1 MMKTLDIA
9 FKDLTRS
16 FRSAFLVGVTVVAPL
31 LLVGLIY
38 FAIGGTSS
46 GISDLPV
53 IKVGLVNADRL
64 PADDPLGQPLG
75 EDIRRLFFDES
86 VESWI
91 TASDYADEAYAR
103 AAVDKQEIDLAVVI
117 PRDFTESFL
126 TGETNSQVLII
137 SDPTMN
143 VALQLVQNML
153 TATLD
158 GIVGSGIALQ
168 TVVERYQLV
177 GLQPDPSQIQAL
189 INRYGTWYA
198 GFQRDMF
205 HHTDHA
211 VLVMISPV
219 AEGASEDSM
228 QNVLGLMMA
237 GQIVFFAFFTGT
249 YSMMSI
255 LREDEE
261 GTLARLFTTPV
272 RRTSILAGKFISV
285 FLSVAV
291 QGVVLIVAARYA
303 FGIHWG
309 EPAAV
314 TLALAGQ
321 VIVSTGLGVLL
332 ISFVKTT
339 QQAGPMLGGGL
350 TVLGMLGGLFT
361 AGFSM
366 PEAFTKLAI
375 FTPQGWVIKAWNI
388 VLGSQ
393 PFPDLM
399 IPFGI
404 MMVMGIVMF
413 TIGAMIFRKRFA
425 Q

>member
-16 FRSAFLVGVTVVAPL
+16 FRSAFLVGVTIVAPL

-46 GISDLPV
+46 GTSDLPV
-53 IKVGLVNADRL
+53 IKVGVVNADRL
-64 PADDPLGQPLG
+64 PADAQLGQPLG
-75 EDIRRLFFDES
+75 ENIRRLFFDEN
-86 VESWI
+86 VESWS
-91 TASDYADEAYAR
+91 TASDYADEASAR
-103 AAVDKQEIDLAVVI
+103 AAVDKQEIDLAIVI
-117 PRDFTESFL
+117 PQNFTESFL
-126 TGETNSQVLII
+126 AGETDIQVLII

-143 VALQLVQNML
+143 AALQMVQNML

-158 GIVGSGIALQ
+158 GVIGSGIALQ
-168 TVVERYQLV
+168 TVVERHQVV
-177 GLQPDPSQIQAL
+177 GLQPDPAQIQAL
-189 INRYGTWYA
+189 IDSYGIWYA
-198 GFQRDMF
+198 GFQRDMT
-205 HHTDHA
+205 HDPDRA
-211 VLVMISPV
+211 ALVMISPD
-219 AEGASEDSM
+219 AEGASENSM
-228 QNVLGLMMA
+228 QKVLGLMMA
-237 GQIVFFAFFTGT
+237 GQMVFFAFFTGT

-272 RRTSILAGKFISV
+272 ERTSILAGKFLSV

-309 EPAAV
+309 EPMAV
-314 TLALAGQ
+314 ILALAGQ

-339 QQAGPMLGGGL
+339 QQAGPVLGGGL
-350 TVLGMLGGLFT
+350 TALGMLGGLFT
-361 AGFSM
+361 SGLSM
-366 PEAFTKLAI
+366 PEAFTRLAI

-388 VLGSQ
+388 VLIGQ
-393 PFPDLM
+393 PLSELM
-399 IPFGI
+399 TSFIVL
-404 MMVMGIVMF
+404 MVMGIVMF
-413 TIGAMIFRKRFA
+413 VIGAMMFRKRFA
-425 Q
+425 

>member
-46 GISDLPV
+46 GTLDLPV
-53 IKVGLVNADRL
+53 VKVGVVNADRL

-91 TASDYADEAYAR
+91 TASDYADEASAR
-103 AAVDKQEIDLAVVI
+103 ASVDKQEIDLAVVI
-117 PRDFTESFL
+117 SQDFTESFL
-126 TGETNSQVLII
+126 AGQTNSQVLII

-143 VALQLVQNML
+143 ISLQMVQNML

-158 GIVGSGIALQ
+158 DVVGSGIALQ
-168 TVVERYQLV
+168 TVVERFQVV

-189 INRYGTWYA
+189 IDQYGTWYA
-198 GFQRDMF
+198 GFERDMT
-205 HHTDHA
+205 HYPDRA
-211 VLVMISPV
+211 ALVMISPD

-228 QNVLGLMMA
+228 QKVLGLMMA
-237 GQIVFFAFFTGT
+237 GQMVFFAFFTGT

-272 RRTSILAGKFISV
+272 ERTSILAGKFISV
-285 FLSVAV
+285 FLSVVV
-291 QGVVLIVAARYA
+291 QSIVLIVAARYA

-309 EPAAV
+309 KPVAV
-314 TLALAGQ
+314 FLALAGQ
-321 VIVSTGLGVLL
+321 VVVAAGLGVLL

-339 QQAGPMLGGGL
+339 QQAGPVLGGGL
-350 TVLGMLGGLFT
+350 TALGMLGGLFT
-361 AGFSM
+361 PGM
-366 PEAFTKLAI
+366 QVPEAFTMLAI
-375 FTPQGWVIKAWNI
+375 FTPQGWVIKTWKVVLSGQPLPELMTSFI
-388 VLGSQ
+388 VL
-393 PFPDLM
+393 
-399 IPFGI
+399 
-404 MMVMGIVMF
+404 MVMGIVMF